1 MKEGIIEK
9 GYTPEKDDY
18 EKIMQFTRKPFSEEE
33 LYVFRVMLCN
43 NDIDRDNEKFSV
55 SALNE
60 LASLFIGKTGIKDHS
75 MKSEDQT
82 ARIFDTAVEQISG
95 RKTADGE
102 PFYALFAKAYMV
114 ISPETQALIRDIDA
128 GIKKEVS
135 VSCSMAECIC
145 SICGEN
151 KRKTRCTHIPGR
163 DYEGRRC
170 FNILSGAQDAYEFS
184 FVAVPAQR
192 EAGVEKSFSTDEGS
206 IDMQDIIKSLSTAQ
220 EITLSAKSAN
230 ELGEYIKS
238 LEEQAELGREYKES
252 LARQITKL
260 CEKAIPY
267 MDLKTFAGVAS
278 VMTTDELL
286 KFKAAFEKQNAQAEK
301 PAPQLA
307 KAERS
312 KGKGLNE
319 FKI

>member
-1 MKEGIIEK
+1 MKEGIVEK
-9 GYTPEKDDY
+9 GYTPEKGDY
-18 EKIMQFTRKPFSEEE
+18 EKIMQFTRKEFSEDE

-60 LASLFIGKTGIKDHS
+60 LAKLFIGKTGIKDHS
-75 MKSEDQT
+75 MKADDQT
-82 ARIFDTAVEQISG
+82 ARIFDTAVEKISG

-114 ISPETQALIRDIDA
+114 RSEGTQGLINDIDA

-135 VSCSMAECIC
+135 VSCSVSECIC

-151 KRKTRCTHIPGR
+151 KRKTNCRHIPGR
-163 DYEGRRC
+163 EYDGRKC
-170 FNILSGAQDAYEFS
+170 FNILRGAEDAYEFS

-192 EAGVEKSFSTDEGS
+192 EAGVEKAFSANEGS
-206 IDMQDIIKSLSTAQ
+206 IDLQDIIKSLGTEQ
-220 EITLSAKSAN
+220 ELVLSAQKAS
-230 ELGEYIKS
+230 ELGDYIKT
-238 LEEQAELGREYKES
+238 LEEQAELGRVYKES
-252 LARQITKL
+252 LAKQITKL
-260 CEKAIPY
+260 CAKAIPY
-267 MDLKTFAGVAS
+267 MDLKTFAGVAA

-286 KFKAAFEKQNAQAEK
+286 KFKVAFEKQNAQNNK

-307 KAERS
+307 KAEQNA
-312 KGKGLNE
+312 GNGLNE
-319 FKI
+319 FMI